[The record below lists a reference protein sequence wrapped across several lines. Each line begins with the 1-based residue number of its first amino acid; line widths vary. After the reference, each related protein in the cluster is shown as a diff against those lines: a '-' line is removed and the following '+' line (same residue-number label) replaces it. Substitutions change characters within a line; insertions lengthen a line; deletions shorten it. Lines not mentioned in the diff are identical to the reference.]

1 VKISPTFHLTYCTN
15 IHPGEHW
22 SEVWDSLRN
31 YTLPLKERLSPD
43 APFGV
48 GLRLSNIAGKEIIQ
62 GDELAAFRN
71 WLQEHG
77 LYVFTFNGF
86 PYGGFHRERVKDDVH
101 QPDWSTEERR
111 DYTIRLFDILA
122 YLIPEGLEG
131 GISTS
136 PVSYR
141 HWFTDQPAEL
151 ENVWKKGCEHLAQV
165 AAHLHRIKKEKGIY
179 LHLDI
184 EPEPDG
190 LMENTEEV
198 IAFYE
203 ERLLPIGGKYL
214 QDALGISQPEAAAI
228 LMDHIQMCYDV
239 CHFAVVYEAPE
250 YTFRRWAE
258 AGIKVGKVQI
268 SAALKAYFPS
278 DLAERKPIVEVFEE
292 LNESTYLHQVVARQ
306 KDGTLRHYND
316 LPDALPNILDPETS
330 EWRTHFHVP
339 IFIDHY
345 DLLLAT
351 RDAIEDVLAN
361 HQDICSHWEVETY
374 TWEVLPEE
382 IRFGLVDS
390 IERELQ
396 WVLDELELSK

>member
-1 VKISPTFHLTYCTN
+1 
-15 IHPGEHW
+15 
-22 SEVWDSLRN
+22 
-31 YTLPLKERLSPD
+31 
-43 APFGV
+43 
-48 GLRLSNIAGKEIIQ
+48 
-62 GDELAAFRN
+62 
-71 WLQEHG
+71 
-77 LYVFTFNGF
+77 
-86 PYGGFHRERVKDDVH
+86 
-101 QPDWSTEERR
+101 
-111 DYTIRLFDILA
+111 
-122 YLIPEGLEG
+122 
-131 GISTS
+131 
-136 PVSYR
+136 
-141 HWFTDQPAEL
+141 
-151 ENVWKKGCEHLAQV
+151 
-165 AAHLHRIKKEKGIY
+165 
-179 LHLDI
+179 
-184 EPEPDG
+184 
-190 LMENTEEV
+190 
-198 IAFYE
+198 
-203 ERLLPIGGKYL
+203 
-214 QDALGISQPEAAAI
+214 
-228 LMDHIQMCYDV
+228 
-239 CHFAVVYEAPE
+239 
-250 YTFRRWAE
+250 
-258 AGIKVGKVQI
+258 
-268 SAALKAYFPS
+268 LKAYFPS